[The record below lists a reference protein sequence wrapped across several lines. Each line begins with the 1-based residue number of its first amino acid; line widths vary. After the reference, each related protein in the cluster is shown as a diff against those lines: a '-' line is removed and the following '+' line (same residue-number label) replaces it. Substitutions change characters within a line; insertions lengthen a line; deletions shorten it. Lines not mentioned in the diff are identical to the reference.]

1 MVFQS
6 WLLNKQMLK
15 SKCKLF
21 SDDLLCRSDGRM
33 TSIIKLT
40 ALSGVQEESALCYLL
55 QVDEFRFLLDCG
67 WDESFSM
74 DIIDSLKRYD
84 LWMVRWCYW
93 DHFLYVMCI
102 SCLCQVCASGGR
114 SAALSP
120 RSSAS
125 GRFTVRCGQAGA
137 QLHHLRHHPRL
148 QDGPDVHVRSL
159 SGEVDEF
166 QKKHWLSLALKSEV
180 CFLIVS
186 D

>member
-1 MVFQS
+1 MIDLKYFRRQNDVHYQADGS
-6 WLLNKQMLK
+6 LRSPGGVGSVLPVTGGRVPLPAGLWLGWKFLHGHHRFPEEVRSLD
-15 SKCKLF
+15 SEVV
-21 SDDLLCRSDGRM
+21 LLRSLPVCD
-33 TSIIKLT
+33 
-40 ALSGVQEESALCYLL
+40 VYFLCC
-55 QVDEFRFLLDCG
+55 V
-67 WDESFSM
+67 
-74 DIIDSLKRYD
+74 
-84 LWMVRWCYW
+84 
-93 DHFLYVMCI
+93 
-102 SCLCQVCASGGR
+102 CQVCASGGR